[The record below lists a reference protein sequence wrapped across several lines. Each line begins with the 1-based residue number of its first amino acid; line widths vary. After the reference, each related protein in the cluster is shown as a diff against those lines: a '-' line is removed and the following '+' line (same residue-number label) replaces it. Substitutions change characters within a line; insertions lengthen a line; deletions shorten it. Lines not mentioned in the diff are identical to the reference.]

1 VEAIELN
8 HSVTDMGYRFTSTR
22 GATVAFTGDTAMCDA
37 VLDLARGVD
46 LLVAEC
52 SGDASHPA
60 SGHLTAPEVG
70 RLASVA
76 GVGQLV
82 LTHLYPLS
90 DDRTRLAEVSEHYA
104 GPVMLATDGT
114 RFEV

>member
-1 VEAIELN
+1 
-8 HSVTDMGYRFTSTR
+8 
-22 GATVAFTGDTAMCDA
+22 
-37 VLDLARGVD
+37 VD

-52 SGDASHPA
+52 SGDAAHPA
-60 SGHLTAPEVG
+60 PGHLTAPEVARVAAG
-70 RLASVA
+70 A

-82 LTHLYPLS
+82 LTHLYPLA
-90 DDRTRLAEVSEHYA
+90 DDRVRLAEVSDHYH

>member
-1 VEAIELN
+1 
-8 HSVTDMGYRFTSTR
+8 MGQKI
-22 GATVAFTGDTAMCDA
+22 TVVDAFTEKPFAGNPAAVCILPASRPDA
-37 VLDLARGVD
+37 WMRNLARGVN

-70 RLASVA
+70 RLASEA

-82 LTHLYPLS
+82 LTHLYPLP
-90 DDRTRLAEVSEHYA
+90 DDRVRLTEVSDHYD